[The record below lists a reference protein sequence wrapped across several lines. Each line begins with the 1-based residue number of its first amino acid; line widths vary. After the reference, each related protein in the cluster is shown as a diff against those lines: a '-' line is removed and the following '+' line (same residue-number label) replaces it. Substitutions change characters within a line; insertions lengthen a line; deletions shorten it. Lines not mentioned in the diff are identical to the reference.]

1 MLNMVISPVLILP
14 SPSWLESTWP
24 QHFLHLSLLLLQS
37 YKCDCACTNG
47 GYIILSNSDTFKK
60 RSEDVEEHII
70 YTFGEATKQKGIENN
85 YT

>member
-1 MLNMVISPVLILP
+1 MGT
-14 SPSWLESTWP
+14 E
-24 QHFLHLSLLLLQS
+24 
-37 YKCDCACTNG
+37 

-60 RSEDVEEHII
+60 HSDVEEHII